1 MLTPDEVHVWH
12 VDLGRAA
19 AEVGR
24 LEPLLSSTEA
34 ARAARFKFLVDRDRF
49 IAGRAT
55 LRRILSHY
63 LAVAPADLA
72 LEYGAH
78 GKPFLAEADNP
89 HDLRFNLAHSHELM
103 LCALGRGRELGID
116 VEYLRDDVDFADIA
130 QSFFAPREIAALRQ
144 TPAHLKKQAFFTC
157 WTRKEAYVKA
167 CGQGLSLPLDKFTV
181 PVLDSDPMRLRSEEA
196 PVKLTKWRLESLP
209 TEPDY
214 AAALV
219 VEGHDFTLT
228 FKDWYD
234 DAV

>member
-1 MLTPDEVHVWH
+1 MLTPDEVHVWR

-24 LEPLLSSTEA
+24 LEPLLSPTEA
-34 ARAARFKFLVDRDRF
+34 ARAARFRFPVDRDRF

-55 LRRILSHY
+55 LRRILSRY

-72 LEYGAH
+72 LEYGAR
-78 GKPFLAEADNP
+78 GKPLLAEANNP

-116 VEYLRDDVDFADIA
+116 VEYLRDDVDVDTIA
-130 QSFFAPREIAALRQ
+130 QSFFAQQEIAALQ
-144 TPAHLKKQAFFTC
+144 KVPVHLKKQAFFTC

-181 PVLDSDPMRLRSEEA
+181 PVLDGDPMHLQSEEEPA
-196 PVKLTKWRLESLP
+196 KLTKWRLENLA
-209 TEPDY
+209 TEPGY

-219 VEGHDFTLT
+219 VEGHDFALT
-228 FKDWYD
+228 FKNWRDE
-234 DAV
+234 